1 MKTIQPGFMRDD
13 KTFLAK
19 AILVAGAAILL
30 IVEGL
35 FTLSSVITKL
45 IGLPLNLNLQPVLKL
60 VGSAILIAGLMLVLW
75 LLKYRKPST
84 MIVSTY
90 FTFVKMFTR
99 SPISGV
105 GDRTEPLI
113 LSGPQ
118 KYVRHPLYLG
128 ALATFLGWALITGST
143 SYVVGVAFVLLWFRF
158 VQIPFEERE
167 LRAIFGDQYA
177 RYSDEVPMLI
187 PFTKRK
193 RKDDRSKS
201 QTC

>member
-1 MKTIQPGFMRDD
+1 MQDD

-19 AILVAGAAILL
+19 AILIAGAAILL

-35 FTLSSVITKL
+35 FTLSSVITSL
-45 IGLPLNLNLQPVLKL
+45 LGLPSNLNLQPALKL
-60 VGSAILIAGLMLVLW
+60 VGIAMLVTGLVLVLW

-99 SPISGV
+99 TPVSRV

-113 LSGPQ
+113 LGGPQ
-118 KYVRHPLYLG
+118 MYVRHPLYLG

-143 SYVVGVAFVLLWFRF
+143 SSLVGVAFVLLWFRF

-167 LRAIFGDQYA
+167 LRTFFGDQYA
-177 RYSDEVPMLI
+177 HYSDEVPMLI
-187 PFTKRK
+187 PFTNRK
-193 RKDDRSKS
+193 RKNGRSRS
-201 QTC
+201 QIG

>member
-1 MKTIQPGFMRDD
+1 MRDD

-143 SYVVGVAFVLLWFRF
+143 SYVVGLHSSCSGLGSCRFRLRKGSFV
-158 VQIPFEERE
+158 PFS
-167 LRAIFGDQYA
+167 AISMHA
-177 RYSDEVPMLI
+177 TPMK
-187 PFTKRK
+187 F
-193 RKDDRSKS
+193 
-201 QTC
+201 QC